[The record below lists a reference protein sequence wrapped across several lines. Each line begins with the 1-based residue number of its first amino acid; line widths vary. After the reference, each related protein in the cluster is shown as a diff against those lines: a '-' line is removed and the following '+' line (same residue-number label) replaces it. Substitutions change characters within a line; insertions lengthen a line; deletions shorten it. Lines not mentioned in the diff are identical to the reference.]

1 MAASKGLMRSKYL
14 IEMDDKELFEAESFE
29 NALSLLLGCILLMS
43 AEGWIKVE
51 PIKDDPPT
59 YKILLSREE
68 PILRRFEE
76 HIVIMK
82 EVKRGL

>member
-14 IEMDDKELFEAESFE
+14 IEMDDKELFEAESLE